1 MSPKPKRRKC
11 WGCSTFFYPDYRNW
25 KHQHYCGKPECRRAS
40 KLASQ
45 QRWYRKPKNLSH
57 FRNGEGTERVRTWR
71 KAHPGYWR
79 KKTPTSES
87 TQPTELQILNPEQTS
102 RNVPRPLPRTLQDYC
117 LAQEPAFIGLLSMF
131 TGSTLQEDIQS
142 FAHRL
147 IEQGCNILG
156 RVLPEQRNE
165 KLGSDY
171 DHQTSPATQSAAS
184 DPQQF

>member
-1 MSPKPKRRKC
+1 MSPKRKRRKC
-11 WGCSTFFYPDYRNW
+11 RCCSTFFLPDYRNW
-25 KHQHYCGKPECRRAS
+25 KHQHYCGQPECRQAS

-45 QRWYRKPKNLSH
+45 QRWHRQPKNLSH
-57 FRNGEGTERVRTWR
+57 FRNGEGTERVRAWR

-79 KKTPTSES
+79 KKIPVFGGA
-87 TQPTELQILNPEQTS
+87 QPADPQAVNPEQTS
-102 RNVPRPLPRTLQDYC
+102 RNVPRALPRTLQDYC

-131 TGSTLQEDIQS
+131 TGSTLQEDIQG
-142 FAHRL
+142 FTRRL

-156 RVLPEQRNE
+156 RVLPEQPNE

-171 DHQTSPATQSAAS
+171 DYQTSPATQSAAS

>member
-1 MSPKPKRRKC
+1 V
-11 WGCSTFFYPDYRNW
+11 
-25 KHQHYCGKPECRRAS
+25 Q
-40 KLASQ
+40 
-45 QRWYRKPKNLSH
+45 
-57 FRNGEGTERVRTWR
+57 TWR

-79 KKTPTSES
+79 QKTPASES
-87 TQPTELQILNPEQTS
+87 TQLTEPQILNPEQTS

-131 TGSTLQEDIQS
+131 TGSTLQEDIQG
-142 FAHRL
+142 FARRL
-147 IEQGCNILG
+147 REQGCNILG

-171 DHQTSPATQSAAS
+171 DYQTSPATPSAAS